1 MTYTHI
7 EEKKSTGG
15 GGRLGRHIDRRDSFA
30 RRHIDASQAP
40 APPTSTVNWQRLCPP
55 FDQGALGS
63 CTGNATAGALM
74 TVPLHQPGWNFNET
88 DAVKIYEQATQF
100 NPPGEQYPPNDD
112 GSSGPCVADALEK
125 DGVVAKSVHATEL
138 TPMLGLLTL
147 GPLILGLDWY
157 TSFDTPLPSGE
168 CVLTPGAT
176 VRGGHEVEA
185 FGVDPVTKMTRP
197 PSHSPHPSPRLTSR
211 TCVASTT
218 VGHRPFQPSASAS
231 DRDRRW
237 HPEHRP
243 PFRQPTVRR

>member
-1 MTYTHI
+1 VTYTHI

-40 APPTSTVNWQRLCPP
+40 APPTSTFNWQRLCPP

-147 GPLILGLDWY
+147 GPLILGLDSY

-185 FGVDPVTKMTRP
+185 FGVDPVTKMVWFYQSWGETWGGLGNGTFCLAYETLD
-197 PSHSPHPSPRLTSR
+197 HLFLEGGDATSF
-211 TCVASTT
+211 TLATPVPA
-218 VGHRPFQPSASAS
+218 PDF
-231 DRDRRW
+231 
-237 HPEHRP
+237 
-243 PFRQPTVRR
+243 